1 VTVPNTNRGLRV
13 LLRESVAFT
22 LVGGGRTAISLGI
35 YLIGCFFLPY
45 WLAFTTAFVIGITF
59 SAFMNAKFVFYTK
72 ITVGTALRYAT
83 VYVLN
88 YSLSLLLLFAI
99 VEGVGVATQLAP
111 IPVLVIMFPINFVAE
126 RIALKGRSPRPAD
139 ECRTP

>member
-1 VTVPNTNRGLRV
+1 MTDPTANFGPRV
-13 LLRESVAFT
+13 LLRESIAFA

-35 YLIGCFFLPY
+35 YLAGCFFLPY
-45 WLAFTTAFVIGITF
+45 WLAFTIAFVIGITF
-59 SAFMNAKFVFYTK
+59 SAFANAKYVFYTRM
-72 ITVGTALRYAT
+72 TVGTALRYAV

-99 VEGVGVATQLAP
+99 VEGFGVATQLAP
-111 IPVLVIMFPINFVAE
+111 IPVLAIMFPINFVAE
-126 RIALKGRSPRPAD
+126 RIALRGRSPRPAD